1 MRNVVAFFLCVLSLA
16 AMSVSAQEV
25 TEFERLVAE
34 LGLERDVEDLSDVP
48 AFWLPE
54 PRLAYC
60 NLTLSSI
67 PRNKLDVRDC
77 WMTVY
82 DGQGHKF
89 RKRVR
94 IHGQGGYSLRYVKK
108 NFSCKFCEKDWTQTE
123 TSGLQ
128 FGDWVEQDGFHF
140 KAFYTDF
147 SRGIGEICYKMFA
160 RLTSDREPYYVRAGI
175 AAGRAR
181 CFPDG
186 FPCIVYLNG
195 DFQGVYAWQ
204 LKKHRKNMAMKKS
217 NALHVHLDGNI
228 NDNYLFRGK
237 VTWTQFEV
245 RNPAGLYK
253 KNGTLYDG
261 NTPSELM
268 DEKSSYYN
276 LPSDDETVRQAKQR
290 TAAVKASILRLSKYH
305 SEFTELEREGDIAAL
320 KAYFEQCFDLQSL
333 LDYVIFFYFTANGD
347 GSLKNW
353 QWFTYDGQKWMV
365 APYDMDQCLGLGLYG
380 QIRPAFFPVEY
391 LTSGPFYWLNR
402 YYRPEIR
409 QRWHEL
415 RRSGA
420 MSAEALVPYATDW
433 CERVGDF
440 YAREKKRWPESP
452 CYCEAICNFNWQV
465 YNHWEH
471 YTVAQPYSA
480 TTTYHAG
487 DFVKLEGRL
496 WQATGTTMGV
506 YPFTR
511 NATPD
516 SLARLQAWIP
526 ERIAFLDK
534 EFEYVPDA
542 VEPVSASRD
551 GNGETQYYTL
561 SGVRVARP
569 TRGIYIIRRPDGSTR
584 KVSVK

>member
-1 MRNVVAFFLCVLSLA
+1 MRSVAFFIFCLLSLVA
-16 AMSVSAQEV
+16 TPAVAQET
-25 TEFERLVAE
+25 TEFDRLVDE
-34 LGLERDVEDLSDVP
+34 LRLESNVEDLSDTP

-60 NLTLSSI
+60 NLEVSGLSTNKRDI
-67 PRNKLDVRDC
+67 RNG

-89 RKRVR
+89 HKRVR
-94 IHGQGGYSLRYVKK
+94 IHGQGGYSTRYVKK
-108 NFSCKFCEKDWTQTE
+108 NFSCKFCEKDWSETE
-123 TSGLQ
+123 TCDMQ
-128 FGDWVEQDGFHF
+128 FGEWVEQDGFHF

-160 RLTSDREPYYVRAGI
+160 RLTQDREPYYARAGI
-175 AAGRAR
+175 SARGR
-181 CFPDG
+181 CFPDA
-186 FPCIVYLNG
+186 FPCILYLNG
-195 DFQGVYAWQ
+195 DFLGVYAWQ
-204 LKKHRKNMAMKKS
+204 LKKHRKNYGMKKT

-228 NDNYLFRGK
+228 NDNYLFHGN
-237 VTWTQFEV
+237 VSWNQFEV
-245 RNPAGLYK
+245 RNPAGLYRT
-253 KNGTLYDG
+253 NGTLYDG
-261 NTPSELM
+261 NSPAELM

-276 LPSDDETVRQAKQR
+276 LPTDDEAVRQAKQR
-290 TAAVKASILRLSKYH
+290 TAAVKASILRLSRYH
-305 SEFTELEREGDIAAL
+305 SELAALEKAGNIAAL
-320 KAYFEQCFDLQSL
+320 KARFEECFDLQSL
-333 LDYVIFFYFTANGD
+333 LDYVVFFYFTANGD

-365 APYDMDQCLGLGLYG
+365 APYDLDQCLGLGLYG
-380 QIRPAFFPVEY
+380 QIRPSFFPVEY

-402 YYRPEIR
+402 YYRDAIR
-409 QRWHEL
+409 QRWHEM

-420 MSAEALVPYATDW
+420 MTGEALVPYATDW

-440 YAREKKRWPESP
+440 YALEKKRWPVSP
-452 CYCEAICNFNWQV
+452 CYCEAICNANWQV

-471 YTVAQPYSA
+471 YTVAPAYNS
-480 TTTYHAG
+480 TTTYYAG

-496 WQATGTTMGV
+496 WQATGTTRGV
-506 YPFTR
+506 YPFIR

-534 EFEYVPDA
+534 EFEYTPDRVTSPA
-542 VEPVSASRD
+542 EHGSS
-551 GNGETQYYTL
+551 GETQYFTL

-569 TRGIYIIRRPDGSTR
+569 TRGIFIVRQPDGTTR
-584 KVSVK
+584 KVSFK